1 MTDNILK
8 QNAGR
13 GGAVIIAAGGG
24 ALPAGEYVAVAALGN
39 GTGMSYGAGIT
50 FPLISGG
57 TISALPAGMTVNTV
71 IVSTG
76 ASNTVTATGGPFI
89 FYKGVTI

>member
-1 MTDNILK
+1 MSDYILK

-13 GGAVIIAAGGG
+13 GGAVIVAAAGT
-24 ALPAGEYVAVAALGN
+24 LPAGEYVAMAALGS
-39 GTGMSYGAGIT
+39 GASMSYGAGIT
-50 FPLISGG
+50 FPLISSG
-57 TISALPAGMTVNTV
+57 TITALPAGMTVNTV

>member
-1 MTDNILK
+1 MTDSILK
-8 QNAGR
+8 QDAGR
-13 GGAVIIAAGGG
+13 GGAVVVAAAGT
-24 ALPAGEYVAVAALGN
+24 LPAGEYVKMAALGS
-39 GTGMSYGAGIT
+39 GTLMSYGAGIT
-50 FPLISGG
+50 FPLISSG
-57 TISALPAGMTVNTV
+57 TITALPAGMEVKTV

>member
-1 MTDNILK
+1 MSDYILK

-13 GGAVIIAAGGG
+13 GGAVIVIGGG
-24 ALPAGEYVAVAALGN
+24 SLPAGEYVAVAALGG

-50 FPLISGG
+50 FPLISSG

-89 FYKGVTI
+89 FYKGVTV